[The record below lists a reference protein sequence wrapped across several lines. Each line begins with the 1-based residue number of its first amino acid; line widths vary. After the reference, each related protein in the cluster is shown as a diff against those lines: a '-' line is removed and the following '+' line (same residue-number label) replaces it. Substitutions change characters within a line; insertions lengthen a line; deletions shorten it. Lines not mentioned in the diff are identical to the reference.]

1 MRGRFKQSLPLYSW
15 PFIILNRLHGV
26 WENRPVKWHHASVMA
41 SQITGNATVSS
52 MGWYGLLRKQKNNK
66 ASKRFHVT
74 MSSRKQQTRPQAAKA
89 TNNSGWSMSHL
100 EMRFASSTASS
111 NTVAYEHI
119 ILRHFFILIS
129 LTCKSSQIHVLHIYF
144 SSVYYVEWGNSHKR
158 SCKVFKLFAW
168 ILRRNWY

>member
-1 MRGRFKQSLPLYSW
+1 MIWL
-15 PFIILNRLHGV
+15 
-26 WENRPVKWHHASVMA
+26 
-41 SQITGNATVSS
+41 ITKA
-52 MGWYGLLRKQKNNK
+52 KKNK

-74 MSSRKQQTRPQAAKA
+74 MSTRKQQTRPQAAKA

-111 NTVAYEHI
+111 DTVAYEHI

-144 SSVYYVEWGNSHKR
+144 SSVYYVEGGNSQKL
-158 SCKVFKLFAW
+158 SCKVFKILHGYYEGINIKLKFEFEFYFMLRPCFSGRSW
-168 ILRRNWY
+168 VILRIRFDSPNTLKQFIASRISMHILEVLR